1 MLKINKLQILSI
13 ALLACSST
21 IALTAVAA
29 VQLGE
34 ASVISQQGQRLKIAV
49 PYGSAPGER
58 VPVLRFTIEELT
70 VPAGFKAP
78 SPRSFTM
85 SQGENRNVVILQSRD
100 VFDAP
105 AVGLTIKVANQ
116 TDGTQSY
123 QLNVPATQLAAL
135 EAPAAQATNPVKT
148 KYKKRTGYK
157 RKIAVQNDLPP
168 K

>member
-1 MLKINKLQILSI
+1 MLKINQLQILS
-13 ALLACSST
+13 AVLLICGGNFAS
-21 IALTAVAA
+21 TAVAA
-29 VQLGE
+29 IQLGD
-34 ASVISQQGQRLKIAV
+34 ASVLSQQGQRLKIAV

-58 VPVLRFTIEELT
+58 VPLLRFTIDQLT

-85 SQGENRNVVILQSRD
+85 AQGENRNVVILQSRE

-105 AVGLTIKVANQ
+105 AINFTVKVANQ
-116 TDGTQSY
+116 TDGTQNY
-123 QLNVPATQLAAL
+123 ALKVPVAQFAAL
-135 EAPAAQATNPVKT
+135 EAPEAQVTKPVKT

-157 RKIAVQNDLPP
+157 RTITVQNDLPP

>member
-1 MLKINKLQILSI
+1 MLKINQLQILSV
-13 ALLACSST
+13 ALLAY
-21 IALTAVAA
+21 TATLASPSVAA
-29 VQLGE
+29 IQLGD

-58 VPVLRFTIEELT
+58 VPLLRFTIDELT

-85 SQGENRNVVILQSRD
+85 SQGENRNMVILQSRD

-105 AVGLTIKVANQ
+105 AVNLTIKVANQ
-116 TDGTQSY
+116 TDGTQNY
-123 QLNVPATQLAAL
+123 QLKVPATQLAAL
-135 EAPAAQATNPVKT
+135 QAPEAQAVKPVKT
-148 KYKKRTGYK
+148 KYKKRTAYK

>member
-29 VQLGE
+29 VQLGD

-100 VFDAP
+100 VFDAQQW
-105 AVGLTIKVANQ
+105 A
-116 TDGTQSY
+116 
-123 QLNVPATQLAAL
+123 
-135 EAPAAQATNPVKT
+135 
-148 KYKKRTGYK
+148 
-157 RKIAVQNDLPP
+157 
-168 K
+168 